1 MSGFFGGAGF
11 GFAAMLLVVSG
22 AYTASLAL
30 ENGCTGGSSSL
41 STSSSAA
48 GGGGGSQAAG
58 TGSGIGVTGAG
69 AGVGIGLLAG
79 VGASV
84 GGLGSR
90 AFWAQ
95 V

>member
-11 GFAAMLLVVSG
+11 GFAVTLLVVGG

-30 ENGCTGGSSSL
+30 ANGCTGGSLLSL
-41 STSSSAA
+41 TSSGAA
-48 GGGGGSQAAG
+48 GGGGGSQADG
-58 TGSGIGVTGAG
+58 TGSGIGATGAG
-69 AGVGIGLLAG
+69 AGAGIGLLAG

-84 GGLGSR
+84 GGSGSQ
-90 AFWAQ
+90 AFCAR